1 MRHAVVVVVVKGVI
15 AVVVV
20 LVVDIVDCIP
30 ESSKYTSDI
39 VSTPESSKPPLLRTL
54 QAGLQMH

>member
-1 MRHAVVVVVVKGVI
+1 VRHAVVVVVVEGVI

-30 ESSKYTSDI
+30 AI
-39 VSTPESSKPPLLRTL
+39 VSTPESSKPLLLRTL

>member
-1 MRHAVVVVVVKGVI
+1 MHPVRHAAVVVVVEGLI

-30 ESSKYTSDI
+30 DI
-39 VSTPESSKPPLLRTL
+39 VSTPESSKPLLLRTL